1 MYGLAVNLTMS
12 VSGHPSIIN
21 EMTRKW
27 LQMLSRRMRNV
38 YDVNCGSLLSRIVC
52 ILRSLLEGG
61 VDIPFGFCH
70 DGEMIG
76 KDHSPRA
83 F

>member
-1 MYGLAVNLTMS
+1 MRSLCLS
-12 VSGHPSIIN
+12 

-52 ILRSLLEGG
+52 SLRSLLEYG